1 MCLCKCQ
8 NNEKLIC
15 FPTTED
21 HQRQNG
27 SVKDKMVQF
36 IKAREMFFFIIAWSK
51 RGRVSDTE
59 RGGAEVDGNGVLHS
73 PSAALSWRF

>member
-1 MCLCKCQ
+1 MLWGESLCLCKCQ

-36 IKAREMFFFIIAWSK
+36 IKAREMVFYHSLEQ
-51 RGRVSDTE
+51 E
-59 RGGAEVDGNGVLHS
+59 RES
-73 PSAALSWRF
+73 E